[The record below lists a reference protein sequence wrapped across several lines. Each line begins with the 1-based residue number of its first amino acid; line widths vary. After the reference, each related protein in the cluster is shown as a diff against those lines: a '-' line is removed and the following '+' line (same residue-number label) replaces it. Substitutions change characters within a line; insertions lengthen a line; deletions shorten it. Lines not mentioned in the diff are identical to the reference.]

1 MYFDGIFIKSHDIA
15 SKVEATLKLKF
26 VEDLFF
32 LLLKKNSS
40 NNNKNRRNSEKG
52 IKGLGTKDEKGYV
65 SNFNS
70 HLKTIDIE
78 LEWAWGTLE

>member
-32 LLLKKNSS
+32 LLLKKTATTTTKIVGIRKKES
-40 NNNKNRRNSEKG
+40 KASEQKMKKVMFR
-52 IKGLGTKDEKGYV
+52 ILI
-65 SNFNS
+65 
-70 HLKTIDIE
+70 LI
-78 LEWAWGTLE
+78 